1 MHQVVRLRRTLY
13 KNDVRAHFRN
23 LLISKGFPGSLE
35 KMYGQDVL
43 GCGPLVML
51 DSFFYALGLP
61 SA

>member
-1 MHQVVRLRRTLY
+1 MMFVP
-13 KNDVRAHFRN
+13 HFRN

-43 GCGPLVML
+43 GCGPWVML
-51 DSFFYALGLP
+51 DSFIFALGLP